1 MPILN
6 INTNVTGLAGSLPRL
21 VYLYTSD
28 DLTST
33 VVATGYLNKAV
44 QNGATFY
51 NTDMVIV
58 AGNTGVN
65 TAATSGLFNVSIV
78 GENTSLV
85 AATI

>member
-6 INTNVTGLAGSLPRL
+6 INTNVTGLAGNLPRL
-21 VYLYTSD
+21 VYIQTSD

-33 VVATGYLNKAV
+33 VVATGYLNRAV

-51 NTDMVIV
+51 NTDMALVS
-58 AGNTGVN
+58 GNTGAD
-65 TAATSGLFNVSIV
+65 TALTSGLFNIAIV